1 MKRYVLFVGGGGAR
15 AAEALLVA
23 ASAGVLRADML
34 HVLLADADN
43 RGLRSA
49 DMLRAKYADYD
60 RMQVALSQM
69 EASADLAPFHTLLNF
84 SSWPERLPGGGNTL
98 ADWTAED
105 ETDALLC
112 QALFSREEAQMNLRN
127 GFQGRRQL
135 GQTVF
140 AGLLQDSRG
149 DAADALNRLVA
160 DMNVAIAAGEE
171 VRVVLCG
178 SVTGGTG
185 AAGLPLLARHVREMT
200 DGKAR
205 IGAVLLA
212 ATGDYED
219 PRRAQEA
226 IADFAGETA
235 CSAVCLLGLPR
246 SSAVAA
252 PADYAHLADWLAVY
266 SMDILLHRPQWPEGL
281 FTVQTDGGALSWDIF
296 GKAAGRY
303 RLAYGRLMKT
313 AAAWNHIIGPQ
324 VEKRLRHPFF
334 LRDNLF
340 GWYARFFRKAA
351 WQRNECLDDVA
362 RLTRLMR
369 VVLIWMGGLMQAL
382 PPEMTHWTTMA
393 PALAEAQEQYGI
405 LTDLVGRLTL
415 LEDEAVE
422 SEVFDEGRVYRHG
435 VETDDD
441 AEQTLQAADGIRAEI
456 EQCRGAQRRLQAR
469 IGGAA
474 AIRLLQEAHADA
486 VSRCDALRERYRE
499 ANRRIDH
506 AESIA
511 APEDMYRITD
521 ARTKLERMER
531 HQRLL
536 DAREAFIA
544 GDVADAEQDEAR
556 FAKPAVTGAGMG
568 NGLFDARLTQRL
580 LLQEKRVRTAEVE
593 KAYPDF
599 VLPADGRTLK
609 TTLKRICKAPVGE
622 TTPVMSLLRAMMIE
636 AMEEV

>member
-23 ASAGVLRADML
+23 ASAGVLRADL
-34 HVLLADADN
+34 LQVLLADVDN
-43 RGLRSA
+43 HGLRSA

-60 RMQVALSQM
+60 RMQVALSRT
-69 EASADLAPFHTLLNF
+69 EAAGELTPFHTMLNF
-84 SSWPERLPGGGNTL
+84 ASWPAQLPGGGSTL
-98 ADWTAED
+98 EDWTAQNEA
-105 ETDALLC
+105 DALLC
-112 QALFSREEAQMNLRN
+112 RALFTQQEAKMNLRG
-127 GFQGRRQL
+127 GFRGERRV

-140 AGLLQDSRG
+140 AGLLQ
-149 DAADALNRLVA
+149 AAREDESDVLNRMVS
-160 DMNVAIAAGEE
+160 DMNEALAAGDE

-185 AAGLPLLARHVREMT
+185 AAGLPLLARYLREMT
-200 DGKAR
+200 AGRAR

-212 ATGDYED
+212 ATGEYED
-219 PRRAQEA
+219 PRRAREA
-226 IADFAGETA
+226 IADFTAETA

-252 PADYAHLADWLAVY
+252 PADYAHLTDWLAVY
-266 SMDILLHRPQWPEGL
+266 GMDILLHRPQWPEGL
-281 FTVQTDGGALSWDIF
+281 FTVQTDGGVLSWDIF

-313 AAAWNHIIGPQ
+313 AAAWNHVIGPQ

-340 GWYARFFRKAA
+340 GWYARFFRKAG

-362 RLTRLMR
+362 RLTHLMR

-382 PPEMTHWTTMA
+382 PPEMTHWTSMA
-393 PALAEAQEQYGI
+393 PALRETQEHYAA
-405 LTDLVGRLTL
+405 LTDLVGQLSL
-415 LEDEAVE
+415 LDDEVVREEA
-422 SEVFDEGRVYRHG
+422 FDEGRVYRHG
-435 VETDDD
+435 LEEADD
-441 AEQTLQAADGIRAEI
+441 AEQTLQAADDVRGEI
-456 EQCRGAQRRLQAR
+456 EKRRSAQRRLQER

-474 AIRLLQEAHADA
+474 TIRLLQQAHEEART
-486 VSRCDALRERYRE
+486 RCEELQERYLE

-521 ARTKLERMER
+521 ARTRLERMER

-544 GDVADAEQDEAR
+544 GEVAAAEQDEAR
-556 FAKPAVTGAGMG
+556 FAKPAVSGAGMG
-568 NGLFDARLTQRL
+568 NGLFEPRLTLRL
-580 LLQEKRVRTAEVE
+580 MQQDKRIRAAEVE
-593 KAYPDF
+593 KAYPGF
-599 VLPADGRTLK
+599 VQPADGRTLK
-609 TTLKRICKAPVGE
+609 TTLKRVGKATVCE
-622 TTPVMSLLRAMMIE
+622 TAPVMSLLRAMMLE

>member
-34 HVLLADADN
+34 QVLLADVDN
-43 RGLRSA
+43 HGLRSA

-60 RMQVALSQM
+60 RMQVALSRM
-69 EASADLAPFHTLLNF
+69 EAAGDLTPFHTMLNF
-84 SSWPERLPGGGNTL
+84 ASWPAQLPGGGNTL
-98 ADWTAED
+98 ADWTTEN
-105 ETDALLC
+105 ESDALLC
-112 QALFSREEAQMNLRN
+112 QALFTREEAQMNLHG
-127 GFQGRRQL
+127 GFRGKRLLGR
-135 GQTVF
+135 TVF
-140 AGLLQDSRG
+140 AGLLQASAEDG
-149 DAADALNRLVA
+149 TDALNRLVA
-160 DMNVAIAAGEE
+160 DMKEALAAGEE

-200 DGKAR
+200 EGKAR

-219 PRRAQEA
+219 PGRAKEA
-226 IADFAGETA
+226 IAAFAEETA

-281 FTVQTDGGALSWDIF
+281 FTVQTDGGVLSWDIF

-313 AAAWNHIIGPQ
+313 AAAWNHVVGPR

-340 GWYARFFRKAA
+340 GWYARFFRRAG

-362 RLTRLMR
+362 RLSRLMR
-369 VVLIWMGGLMQAL
+369 VVLIWMGGLMQTL
-382 PPEMTHWTTMA
+382 PPEMTHWTTLA
-393 PALAEAQEQYGI
+393 PALKEAQAQYGE
-405 LTDLVGRLTL
+405 LTDMVGQLTL
-415 LEDEAVE
+415 LDDEALQE
-422 SEVFDEGRVYRHG
+422 EAYDEGRVYRHG
-435 VETDDD
+435 LESGEDDG
-441 AEQTLQAADGIRAEI
+441 QTLKAADDVRAEI
-456 EQCRGAQRRLQAR
+456 ELRRAAQRRMQER

-474 AIRLLQEAHADA
+474 AIRLLQEAHEDA
-486 VSRCDALRERYRE
+486 QNRCEELRERYRE

-536 DAREAFIA
+536 DARETFIA
-544 GDVADAEQDEAR
+544 EDVAAAEQDESR
-556 FAKPAVTGAGMG
+556 FAKPAVTGAGIG
-568 NGLFDARLTQRL
+568 NGLFNPRLTQRL
-580 LLQEKRVRTAEVE
+580 LLQERRVRASEVE

-609 TTLKRICKAPVGE
+609 TTLKRLCKAPVCD
-622 TTPVMSLLRAMMIE
+622 TAPVMSLLRAMMCE